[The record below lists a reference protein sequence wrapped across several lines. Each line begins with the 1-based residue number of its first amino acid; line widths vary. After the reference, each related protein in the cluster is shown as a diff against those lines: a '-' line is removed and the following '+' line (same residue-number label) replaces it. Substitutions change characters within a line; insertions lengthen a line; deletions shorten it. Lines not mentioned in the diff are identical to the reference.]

1 MKTVTINKQRI
12 KIFEGKELIEKLGM
26 SEEDK
31 NLVLEYQRTFPEL
44 LQDDNI
50 EGFVVNSRT
59 LHRELGVGRDYSTWV
74 KQRIEK
80 YKFTKDVDF
89 IEQNLIHQIGGIKIK
104 HGGDRKS
111 KDYLFT
117 LEAAK
122 SLAMIENNDKGNLV
136 RRYFITMERTLRNY
150 KEWNTS
156 RGIEKEG
163 YKHMM
168 DELEKWVV
176 RNDYDTKD
184 FKVFAARES
193 NMINIA
199 LTGLTAVG
207 IRSYFSA
214 KDEITR
220 DHLTKEC
227 NEAINSLQEIN
238 SSLILNNLDFEMRKS
253 IIEGT
258 CRSKYGSLYLA
269 NK

>member
-1 MKTVTINKQRI
+1 MVRK
-12 KIFEGKELIEKLGM
+12 G
-26 SEEDK
+26 
-31 NLVLEYQRTFPEL
+31 
-44 LQDDNI
+44 
-50 EGFVVNSRT
+50 
-59 LHRELGVGRDYSTWV
+59 YS
-74 KQRIEK
+74 K
-80 YKFTKDVDF
+80 Y
-89 IEQNLIHQIGGIKIK
+89 
-104 HGGDRKS
+104 
-111 KDYLFT
+111 YLFT

-163 YKHMM
+163 YRHMM
-168 DELEKWVV
+168 DELEKWVI

-258 CRSKYGSLYLA
+258 CRSKYSNLYLA